1 MKYRKKPIVIDA
13 FKWTGDMWQEEDP
26 LWIVKAIKKGIVKI
40 INKKM
45 IIKTL
50 EGEMKANLGDWIIK
64 GINKEIYPCK
74 PDIFE
79 RLIRKTS

>member
-79 RLIRKTS
+79 RLM